1 MGSRNRNAFSLV
13 AWSSFIHLVTFP
25 CNGFSLLYSFVVLNS
40 RVGHSLYLDRQETLK
55 ITVSILCTKKIIINY
70 VNLSDFIIII
80 IFNFPLSSIRKI
92 LWAGG
97 TEKLFLEL
105 PGALSSIL

>member
-55 ITVSILCTKKIIINY
+55 ITVSILCTKKIIINH
-70 VNLSDFIIII
+70 VNLSDLLLLLLLLLL
-80 IFNFPLSSIRKI
+80 IF
-92 LWAGG
+92 
-97 TEKLFLEL
+97 LFQL
-105 PGALSSIL
+105 

>member
-25 CNGFSLLYSFVVLNS
+25 CNVFSLLYLFVVLNS

-80 IFNFPLSSIRKI
+80 LNFPLSSIRKI

-97 TEKLFLEL
+97 TEMLFLEL